1 MFIELPDGDKTVY
14 THSSLVDE
22 SKQEQINKIYAQA
35 PSWTNGARFLSLWGS
50 IEAVNRVSL
59 LSKLPL
65 YQRGL
70 VVAASTLVGGLVGD
84 VVYWNATGSKSQVRK
99 LLNGAP
105 VYEKKIDV
113 PELDKVFFFLDDD
126 NNYKPS
132 LNHHAV

>member
-1 MFIELPDGDKTVY
+1 
-14 THSSLVDE
+14 
-22 SKQEQINKIYAQA
+22 
-35 PSWTNGARFLSLWGS
+35 
-50 IEAVNRVSL
+50 
-59 LSKLPL
+59 
-65 YQRGL
+65 
-70 VVAASTLVGGLVGD
+70 
-84 VVYWNATGSKSQVRK
+84 VRK